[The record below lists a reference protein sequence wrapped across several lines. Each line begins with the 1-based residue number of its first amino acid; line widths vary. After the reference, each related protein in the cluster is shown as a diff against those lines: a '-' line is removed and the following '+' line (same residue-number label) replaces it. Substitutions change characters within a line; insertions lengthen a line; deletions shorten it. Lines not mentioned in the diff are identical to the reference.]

1 MGEERKQPFIRQQAE
16 GDELFSRLQAQTL
29 EEVQRLSGNVWT
41 DFNAHDPGVTL
52 ADVANYALAE
62 LDYKLGFPLA
72 DYLTTEEGGF
82 RMERY
87 GLFPPEEVYTTAP
100 VTTEDYRRLLLTRI
114 REIENVTVE
123 CADEK
128 GGYNVSFTL
137 SPFEEENGAYI
148 VKCIKEIY
156 NRHRNLCERLNDVAV
171 VQQDKL
177 EFQAELE
184 AEPGCDATALLAR
197 IYATILRYLS
207 GAAHICTE
215 EERLTSGLSPE
226 EWLEGSE
233 DGTRIVT
240 ADRKYT
246 EYGLYK
252 ELRELDGIRAFSIC
266 YLMKDGKPLGG
277 FSEGHGLEIP
287 KDKDELKVRIRCG
300 RTEVPVDMERFK
312 NRLRTLYYTQRRI
325 DRKNAAGKGYGWD
338 SPEGT
343 YRHIFTQTPVAGDF
357 PLCYRLTESREKPT
371 SFEAYLKL
379 YDRVMQ
385 KGLYEVSNLPQALSI
400 EEKDLKSPSAGSLLR
415 LKSLYLDFLDRLY
428 GVESHPKWLSE
439 FGNYGETPDE
449 TLQRRMAFLRR
460 VACLTKNRPQAR
472 DITDVRFG
480 DNVPTVKEWFCLLLG
495 TDGNEDRTVG
505 NVLPGYNL
513 RFIDEEQGEQWSL
526 EAESALIDERM
537 LDADKVELIDTGKAE
552 DDDRRD
558 DYTRLRQDLPIFNEN
573 KISGDLFRNG
583 TRLDS
588 YRIVDAGRG
597 YYMLVFRNR
606 ERDGWTNLGRDMDKD
621 KLNTLAIVL
630 RRFLW
635 RVSRECET
643 LYVFEPVLMDE
654 NRPFE
659 LDLVL
664 PAWTYRFHSK
674 RFREMCGKLLR
685 SIVPAHLTYNIYWL
699 GQQQMLEFEKCYRG
713 LMMAMENKEMYK
725 YKAVLYRTMC
735 DLFKKVRQ
743 EERTKKDDTD

>member
-1 MGEERKQPFIRQQAE
+1 
-16 GDELFSRLQAQTL
+16 
-29 EEVQRLSGNVWT
+29 
-41 DFNAHDPGVTL
+41 
-52 ADVANYALAE
+52 
-62 LDYKLGFPLA
+62 
-72 DYLTTEEGGF
+72 
-82 RMERY
+82 
-87 GLFPPEEVYTTAP
+87 
-100 VTTEDYRRLLLTRI
+100 
-114 REIENVTVE
+114 
-123 CADEK
+123 
-128 GGYNVSFTL
+128 
-137 SPFEEENGAYI
+137 
-148 VKCIKEIY
+148 
-156 NRHRNLCERLNDVAV
+156 
-171 VQQDKL
+171 
-177 EFQAELE
+177 
-184 AEPGCDATALLAR
+184 
-197 IYATILRYLS
+197 
-207 GAAHICTE
+207 
-215 EERLTSGLSPE
+215 
-226 EWLEGSE
+226 
-233 DGTRIVT
+233 
-240 ADRKYT
+240 
-246 EYGLYK
+246 
-252 ELRELDGIRAFSIC
+252 
-266 YLMKDGKPLGG
+266 
-277 FSEGHGLEIP
+277 
-287 KDKDELKVRIRCG
+287 
-300 RTEVPVDMERFK
+300 
-312 NRLRTLYYTQRRI
+312 
-325 DRKNAAGKGYGWD
+325 
-338 SPEGT
+338 
-343 YRHIFTQTPVAGDF
+343 
-357 PLCYRLTESREKPT
+357 
-371 SFEAYLKL
+371 
-379 YDRVMQ
+379 
-385 KGLYEVSNLPQALSI
+385 
-400 EEKDLKSPSAGSLLR
+400 
-415 LKSLYLDFLDRLY
+415 
-428 GVESHPKWLSE
+428 
-439 FGNYGETPDE
+439 
-449 TLQRRMAFLRR
+449 MAFLRR
-460 VACLTKNRPQAR
+460 AACLTKNRPQAR

-537 LDADKVELIDTGKAE
+537 LDADKVELIDSGKAAE

-630 RRFLW
+630 RKFLW
-635 RVSRECET
+635 RVYRECET

-685 SIVPAHLTYNIYWL
+685 SIVPTHLTYNIYWL